1 MLIAFQLY
9 DSANIRF
16 LNVLRKLIYHFVVKK
31 DKN

>member
-9 DSANIRF
+9 DSAKIRF
-16 LNVLRKLIYHFVVKK
+16 LSVLRKLIYHFVVKK